1 VIACPNC
8 GAENAE
14 SARFCS
20 SCGSQLQTDT
30 ALHES
35 RKTVTVL
42 FCDAAAS
49 TSVGERIDAE
59 SLRAVM
65 TRYFDAM
72 RAVVERH
79 GGVVEKFIGDA
90 MMAVFGVPRV
100 HEDDALRAVRAS
112 LEIRER
118 LRGLDEALRNERG
131 VSIEWRTGVNT
142 GEVVAGDTA
151 GGQRFVTGDAVNVAA
166 RLEQAAAPGEI
177 LLGEPTYRLVHDAVE
192 VEPATELSLKG
203 KTAPVAAYRLVGET
217 GADSRVAR
225 LQSPVVGRERP
236 RRLLDEAW
244 EQVLTERVCHLFT
257 ILGAA
262 GVGKSRIVSD
272 FVERHATDARA
283 VNGRCLAY
291 GEGITYW
298 PLAEVVRDVAGITDE
313 HDAANARSRIEAV
326 VGIETDASVIGERLA
341 AAIGLMEARAT
352 PEETAW
358 AARRFFEA
366 IASRQPLIVVID
378 DLQWAEPA
386 MLDLVDHIATWALD
400 APILLI
406 GLAREELLDARPA
419 WGGGKRS
426 TTTITLEPLNAA
438 ESGDLVANLIGGTQL
453 PNSVR
458 DRIVAASEGNPLF
471 VEELL
476 GMLIDEGVLV
486 PEDGHWKP
494 VRDLAQLSVPPTINA
509 LLAARLDGLPSPERA
524 VLERGAVEGK
534 VFHRG
539 AVSELVAEG
548 ERKELPLQLLA
559 LTRKELLRP
568 DRSDFAGEE
577 AYRFRHLLIRDAA
590 YQAMPKATRAEL
602 HARFADWLVRVSGDR
617 LAEYEEIIAYHLE
630 QAYQYRTELGTPDAQ
645 AVGLAESAAR
655 RLTSAG
661 IRAHKRR
668 DMDASVNLLRRAA
681 RLLDVRDP
689 ERPRVLAYLGDALW
703 EAAEYLEADRVLSEA
718 LGLARELGDERWA
731 ARAELSLLELRNSSQ
746 HLEDAEVA
754 PRLRVLTEQLA
765 RLGDEEGHR
774 EAVEFDGF
782 RLFALGHARQ
792 AGELLDTVTTGSG
805 DATSFRGLFSSVLY
819 WGPTPVAEGI
829 GKIQAVLDRSGP
841 DPVLEHLLFRGL
853 GGLHGLM
860 GSFERGRELLERSR
874 SLGLE
879 LGMRFRAE
887 GVKGHFLGPMERL
900 AGHLERAAELTR
912 DAYEAMIAAGDT
924 AFASTAAGDLA
935 LTLVDM
941 GRFDEAE
948 RYARIATETAA
959 SDDFVSQAM
968 FHGAMGRILAS
979 RGDFEG
985 AEAHAREAVRL
996 VEASDYLVYQGD
1008 MNLQLA
1014 SVLDAAGR
1022 RAEAKEAVK
1031 RAIDRF
1037 EAKGATAWVERA
1049 RGWLPAS
1056 TG

>member
-1 VIACPNC
+1 
-8 GAENAE
+8 
-14 SARFCS
+14 
-20 SCGSQLQTDT
+20 
-30 ALHES
+30 
-35 RKTVTVL
+35 VTVL

-118 LRGLDEALRNERG
+118 LSSLDEALRNERG

-151 GGQRFVTGDAVNVAA
+151 AGHRFVTGDAVNVAA

-177 LLGEPTYRLVHDAVE
+177 LLGETTYRLVHDGVQ
-192 VEPATELSLKG
+192 VEPAPELSLKG
-203 KTAPVAAYRLVGET
+203 KSAPVAAYRLVAET
-217 GADSRVAR
+217 AAESRVSR

-244 EQVLTERVCHLFT
+244 EQVLSERICHLFT

-272 FVERHATDARA
+272 FVERHAMDARA
-283 VNGRCLAY
+283 AYGRCLAY

-298 PLAEVVRDVAGITDE
+298 PLGEVIRDLAKITDE
-313 HDAANARSRIEAV
+313 DDAAIARSRIEEV
-326 VGIETDASVIGERLA
+326 LQGDPDVASIAQRLA

-358 AARRFFEA
+358 AARRLLEA
-366 IASRQPLIVVID
+366 VASQQPLIVVID

-386 MLDLVDHIATWALD
+386 MLDLVDHIATWTLD

-426 TTTITLEPLNAA
+426 TTTITLEPLNET
-438 ESGDLVANLIGGTQL
+438 ESADLVANLIGGSQL
-453 PNSVR
+453 PGSVR

-486 PEDGHWKP
+486 AEDGHWKP

-539 AVSELVAEG
+539 AVSELGAEA
-548 ERKELPLQLLA
+548 ERRELPLQLLA

-617 LAEYEEIIAYHLE
+617 LVEYEEIIAYHLE
-630 QAYQYRTELGTPDAQ
+630 QAYQYRTELGPPDAE
-645 AVGLAESAAR
+645 AVGLAEAAAR
-655 RLTSAG
+655 RLANAG
-661 IRAHKRR
+661 NRARLRR
-668 DMDASVNLLRRAA
+668 DMHAASNLLDRAL
-681 RLLDVRDP
+681 RLLDARDTD
-689 ERPRVLAYLGDALW
+689 RPRILAYLGDVLW
-703 EAAEYLEADRVLSEA
+703 EAADYSRAERVLSEA
-718 LGLARELGDERWA
+718 VELARELGDDRWA
-731 ARAELSLLELRNSSQ
+731 TRAELTLLELRNSSQ
-746 HLEDAEVA
+746 HLEMAEVE
-754 PRLRVLTEQLA
+754 PRLQSLTAELA
-765 RLGDEEGHR
+765 RFEDEDGRR
-774 EAVEFDGF
+774 EAVEFAAF
-782 RLFALGHARQ
+782 QLFALGRAAKAR
-792 AGELLDTVTTGSG
+792 ELLETIMTEGADPS
-805 DATSFRGLFSSVLY
+805 SSRGLFSSVLY
-819 WGPTPVAEGI
+819 WGPTPATEGI
-829 GKIQAVLDRSGP
+829 AMIQAILDRSGP
-841 DPVLEHLLFRGL
+841 EPYIEHLMFRGL
-853 GGLHGLM
+853 GALHGLT
-860 GSFERGRELLERSR
+860 GSFERARDLLERSR
-874 SLGLE
+874 SRGLE

-887 GVKGHFLGPMERL
+887 GVNGHFLGPTERL
-900 AGHLERAAELTR
+900 AGNLERASEL
-912 DAYEAMIAAGDT
+912 M
-924 AFASTAAGDLA
+924 
-935 LTLVDM
+935 
-941 GRFDEAE
+941 
-948 RYARIATETAA
+948 
-959 SDDFVSQAM
+959 
-968 FHGAMGRILAS
+968 
-979 RGDFEG
+979 
-985 AEAHAREAVRL
+985 REA
-996 VEASDYLVYQGD
+996 YQS
-1008 MNLQLA
+1008 M
-1014 SVLDAAGR
+1014 SAA
-1022 RAEAKEAVK
+1022 
-1031 RAIDRF
+1031 
-1037 EAKGATAWVERA
+1037 
-1049 RGWLPAS
+1049 
-1056 TG
+1056 